1 MVWKPRLVTELRDRD
16 GKTVKTFPKTQAGS
30 TLAIPT
36 DLSLIRDGMH
46 AVTTD
51 PDGTVAFVFNG
62 YSTSTAGKS
71 GTAESPVPGKVDAWF
86 IGYASFE
93 QPSIAVAAV
102 LDEYTERPGTFG
114 SVDSAIAVK
123 AVLTAKFATP

>member
-1 MVWKPRLVTELRDRD
+1 VIELRDRD
-16 GKTVKTFPKTQAGS
+16 GKSAKTYPKTQMGTAL
-30 TLAIPT
+30 TIPT

-51 PDGTVAFVFNG
+51 ADGTVSFVFRG
-62 YSTSTAGKS
+62 YPVTTAGKS
-71 GTAESPVPGKVDAWF
+71 GTAETSTPGKVDAWF
-86 IGYASFE
+86 IGWASFE

-102 LDEYTERPGTFG
+102 LDEYTERPGVFG